1 MSGLAVIYSGGKDSH
16 LALLEA
22 AAAGGKLAC
31 LVGFDGGQRHEEYFN
46 DARKPG
52 LAAAH
57 ADLLGLPYGEVKAG
71 PDFRVKALRANVAK
85 LSAAASLFGADTL
98 VSGVAR
104 CRCGGRISAWR
115 AAAKAA
121 GFGLEAPVIGYDLV
135 HAVRLC
141 LEYGVRALITGVEYR
156 KVPSRW
162 LGREMDADFLDFI
175 TAEKKAGRT
184 VDGSDIQTVVLDSP
198 AFAGRVEPVRL
209 ARAARGG
216 QELLR
221 LEKFRLVRRRRA
233 RAPLGRK

>member
-1 MSGLAVIYSGGKDSH
+1 MNRLAVIYSGGKDSH
-16 LALLEA
+16 LALLESA
-22 AAAGGKLAC
+22 ANGGRVVC
-31 LVGFDGGQRHEEYFN
+31 LVGFDGGPRHEEYFN

-57 ADLLGLPYGEVKAG
+57 ASLLGLPYGEIKAG
-71 PDFRVKALRANVAK
+71 PDFRVKALRSNVGNLA
-85 LSAAASLFGADTL
+85 AAASLFGADTL

-104 CRCGGRISAWR
+104 CRCGGKVSAWR
-115 AAAKAA
+115 SAAKAA
-121 GFGLEAPVIGYDLV
+121 GFGLEAPVIGYDLA

-141 LEYGVRALITGVEYR
+141 LEYGVRALVTGVDFK
-156 KVPSRW
+156 KVDRRW

-175 TAEKKAGRT
+175 SAEKRAGRT

-198 AFAGRVEPVRL
+198 AFAGRVEPLKLVP
-209 ARAARGG
+209 ARRGG

-233 RAPLGRK
+233 RVPMGKK